1 MLNKNYRL
9 IKHDS
14 YRPHRVRRKDQ
25 SIVFAKW
32 RQCASPYLMHCSL
45 GLHCVCVCLLI
56 TTMSPA
62 KTDRTIDMPF
72 GMWIRRG
79 PKTHV

>member
-1 MLNKNYRL
+1 MIAIGRIASAAKINP
-9 IKHDS
+9 S
-14 YRPHRVRRKDQ
+14 YSPSGANVLP
-25 SIVFAKW
+25 
-32 RQCASPYLMHCSL
+32 PYLMHCSL